1 MTLYKYSKIICFYS
15 FLFLVLTI
23 LCTAC
28 MKENTLPSL
37 KETFAK
43 KEKDPFGT
51 YVFYDQAALLFN
63 RNKINTKKENFE
75 TVWQHISDTASLY
88 IIVSK
93 NLFLTQEG
101 KNAMLDYVD
110 SGNSLLIST
119 EYMDTDLMK
128 SLNCDINYNHQLNET
143 LLSMRNTS
151 VKMDSVIY
159 ESDDVYPYFYFP
171 FINYFSK
178 IDTGTTN
185 ILGRNE
191 LGKPNLIEVF
201 YGKGKFYLQC
211 EPRTLSNYFLLQ
223 KKNYKYL
230 QNLFAFI
237 NDVPEHVYWDDYYN
251 KRNHRSND
259 NNKSGIQILL
269 QYPAMAWAL
278 WILLLLLALYIL
290 FGSKRRQRI
299 VKTIA
304 PVTNTTVAFTETIG
318 HLYLQKKDNHNIA
331 DKMILYFFEY
341 IRRKYY
347 LNTNLVNDDFIT
359 TLSRKGNVSKE
370 VTEALFQSI
379 KLINNSFEIS
389 DEQLLIL
396 NQQIENFY
404 KNKI

>member
-51 YVFYDQAALLFN
+51 YVFYDQVALLFN

-101 KNAMLDYVD
+101 KNAMMDYVD

-178 IDTGTTN
+178 I
-185 ILGRNE
+185 I
-191 LGKPNLIEVF
+191 
-201 YGKGKFYLQC
+201 
-211 EPRTLSNYFLLQ
+211 
-223 KKNYKYL
+223 
-230 QNLFAFI
+230 
-237 NDVPEHVYWDDYYN
+237 
-251 KRNHRSND
+251 
-259 NNKSGIQILL
+259 
-269 QYPAMAWAL
+269 
-278 WILLLLLALYIL
+278 
-290 FGSKRRQRI
+290 
-299 VKTIA
+299 
-304 PVTNTTVAFTETIG
+304 
-318 HLYLQKKDNHNIA
+318 
-331 DKMILYFFEY
+331 
-341 IRRKYY
+341 
-347 LNTNLVNDDFIT
+347 
-359 TLSRKGNVSKE
+359 
-370 VTEALFQSI
+370 
-379 KLINNSFEIS
+379 
-389 DEQLLIL
+389 
-396 NQQIENFY
+396 
-404 KNKI
+404 